1 MSACLAILVFWPFLR
16 SLPLNV
22 VIEGHISLT
31 FTDHVEYKQV
41 WDWTMLKPCP
51 FHTLFTLC
59 KLKTSVSF
67 KKASWH
73 TIPIWPNTHLFLS
86 LTLFRPKYLYNSYYC
101 FFTLLEALTLFFLYC
116 NLIPN
121 DFAGSKYFLT
131 MGWKYFWRS
140 FLIFQKND
148 IEFFILEVLF
158 ET

>member
-1 MSACLAILVFWPFLR
+1 MSAFLAFFAFKYSYWGPHIINFYRPCRIQIGLG
-16 SLPLNV
+16 LN
-22 VIEGHISLT
+22 
-31 FTDHVEYKQV
+31 HVE
-41 WDWTMLKPCP
+41 TMS
-51 FHTLFTLC
+51 FSYSIYTLQT
-59 KLKTSVSF
+59 KKTSVSF

-131 MGWKYFWRS
+131 MGWKYLWRS
-140 FLIFQKND
+140 ILIS
-148 IEFFILEVLF
+148 F
-158 ET
+158 EEH

>member
-1 MSACLAILVFWPFLR
+1 MSACLAILVFWPFFAFFAFKY
-16 SLPLNV
+16 SYWGP
-22 VIEGHISLT
+22 HIIN
-31 FTDHVEYKQV
+31 FYRPCIEYKQV

-140 FLIFQKND
+140 ILIFQK
-148 IEFFILEVLF
+148 EC
-158 ET
+158 

>member
-1 MSACLAILVFWPFLR
+1 MPYVKADKTKCQPFWPLWPSLHF
-16 SLPLNV
+16 LPLNI

-31 FTDHVEYKQV
+31 STDHVEYKQV

-59 KLKTSVSF
+59 KLKTSVPF
-67 KKASWH
+67 RKASWH

-86 LTLFRPKYLYNSYYC
+86 LTLFRPKYHGTYLYNSYYC

-131 MGWKYFWRS
+131 MGWK
-140 FLIFQKND
+140 
-148 IEFFILEVLF
+148 
-158 ET
+158 